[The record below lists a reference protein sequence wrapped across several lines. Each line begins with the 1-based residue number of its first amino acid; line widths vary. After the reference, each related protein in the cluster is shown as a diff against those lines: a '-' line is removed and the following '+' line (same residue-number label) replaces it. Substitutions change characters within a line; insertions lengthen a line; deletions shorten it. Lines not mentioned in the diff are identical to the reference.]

1 MPIRQ
6 YFKKITKSAS
16 AMQDWTTKQAALNFG
31 WVSPVFVHLRV
42 ENLLFWVLE
51 GYCTDVGI
59 SFYHLFTQID
69 LYAQKVF
76 VIQCISLHGILKP
89 YLVKFVCID
98 SS

>member
-59 SFYHLFTQID
+59 SSIT
-69 LYAQKVF
+69 
-76 VIQCISLHGILKP
+76 CSLNL
-89 YLVKFVCID
+89 VCIRK
-98 SS
+98 SVHYSAH